1 VNIRLG
7 LIFGVLLLCAGAAW
21 GASGVQGRAAW
32 RGELIPG
39 IIVRAY
45 RSIPDIAAGNVL
57 AEAAPVGLDGT
68 YKLELPPGSYYLT
81 ARDGS
86 GPLRPGNYF
95 CYYSGAPVQVVAGS
109 YRNVGFNLV
118 RVPQEAAAEKA
129 PRSGLR
135 GDPGNYF
142 CYYSGA
148 PVQVVAGSYR
158 NVGFNLV
165 RVPQEAAAEKAPRS
179 GLRGEITFQE
189 APLERAYLYVYQ
201 DAEKGF
207 KGPGYLI
214 QPVEKGAFRLN
225 LPPGKYWLLARKRL
239 RGGQFGPIE
248 TGDYFNFYPGN
259 PVTVAAGEVREI
271 KIETITRLS
280 MLEDDPHAQ
289 FVGVRGRIVDAVGK
303 PVARLHVFAYRQT
316 EMTGTPE
323 FFSAPTGSDGRF
335 DLALPEGGPFY
346 LLARQEFGGPAGE
359 NELYGRHSAPV
370 RIDSRNKPQEVTIH
384 VAPKAP

>member
-1 VNIRLG
+1 MSLRTL
-7 LIFGVLLLCAGAAW
+7 LPWLLLPLFATCAW
-21 GASGVQGRAAW
+21 GGSGIKGRAAW
-32 RGELIPG
+32 RGELVPG
-39 IIVRAY
+39 ITVRAY
-45 RSIPDIAAGNVL
+45 QSIPDIAAGKSV

-68 YKLELPPGSYYLT
+68 YQLELPPGSYYLT

-95 CYYSGAPVQVVAGS
+95 CYYSGAPVQVNAAS

-118 RVPQEAAAEKA
+118 RVPEEAAAEQA
-129 PRSGLR
+129 PRSGI
-135 GDPGNYF
+135 
-142 CYYSGA
+142 
-148 PVQVVAGSYR
+148 
-158 NVGFNLV
+158 
-165 RVPQEAAAEKAPRS
+165 
-179 GLRGEITFQE
+179 RGEITFQG

-201 DAEKGF
+201 DADKGF

-214 QPVEKGAFRLN
+214 QPVEKGTFRLN

-248 TGDYFNFYPGN
+248 TGDYFNYYHGN
-259 PVTVAAGEVREI
+259 PVTIAAGEVREV

-280 MLEDDPHAQ
+280 MLEDDPNAP
-289 FVGVRGRIVDAVGK
+289 FVGVRGKIVDAAGK
-303 PVARLHVFAYRQT
+303 PAARLHVFAYRSP

-335 DLALPEGGPFY
+335 ELALPEGGSFH

-359 NELYGRHSAPV
+359 RELYGRHGAAV
-370 RIDSRNKPQEVTIH
+370 RIDAKAKPQEVTIR
-384 VAPKAP
+384 VAPKDP

>member
-1 VNIRLG
+1 MKLRGG
-7 LIFGVLLLCAGAAW
+7 LLIMILLLLAGTAW
-21 GASGVQGRAAW
+21 GASGIQGRAAW
-32 RGELIPG
+32 RGELVPG
-39 IIVRAY
+39 IVVRAY
-45 RSIPDIAAGNVL
+45 HSIPDIAAGKAV

-68 YKLELPPGSYYLT
+68 YKLELPPGSYYLA

-118 RVPQEAAAEKA
+118 RVPAEAPPEKA
-129 PRSGLR
+129 PRSGI
-135 GDPGNYF
+135 
-142 CYYSGA
+142 
-148 PVQVVAGSYR
+148 
-158 NVGFNLV
+158 
-165 RVPQEAAAEKAPRS
+165 
-179 GLRGEITFQE
+179 RGEISFQE
-189 APLERAYLYVYQ
+189 APLERSYLYIYRE
-201 DAEKGF
+201 AEKGF

-214 QPVEKGAFRLN
+214 QPVEKGTFKVS

-248 TGDYFNFYPGN
+248 TGDYFNYYHGN
-259 PVTVAAGEVREI
+259 PVTVAAGEVREV

-280 MLEDDPHAQ
+280 MLEDDPNAA
-289 FVGVRGRIVDAVGK
+289 FVGIRGRIVDAAGK
-303 PVARLHVFAYRQT
+303 PVSRLHVFAYRSA

-323 FFSAPTGSDGRF
+323 FFSAPTGADGKF

-359 NELYGRHSAPV
+359 DELYGRHGNAV
-370 RIDSRNKPQEVTIH
+370 TIDQKKPPMEVTIH
-384 VAPKAP
+384 VAPKH

>member
-1 VNIRLG
+1 MKLRGG
-7 LIFGVLLLCAGAAW
+7 LFSMILLLLAGTAW
-21 GASGVQGRAAW
+21 GATGIQGRAAW

-39 IIVRAY
+39 IVVRAY
-45 RSIPDIAAGNVL
+45 HSIPDIAAGKAV

-68 YKLELPPGSYYLT
+68 YRLELPPGSYYLT

-118 RVPQEAAAEKA
+118 RVPAEAPPEKA
-129 PRSGLR
+129 PRSGI
-135 GDPGNYF
+135 
-142 CYYSGA
+142 
-148 PVQVVAGSYR
+148 
-158 NVGFNLV
+158 
-165 RVPQEAAAEKAPRS
+165 
-179 GLRGEITFQE
+179 RGEISFQE
-189 APLERAYLYVYQ
+189 APLERSYLYVYRE
-201 DAEKGF
+201 AEKGF

-214 QPVEKGAFRLN
+214 QPVEKGTFKVS

-248 TGDYFNFYPGN
+248 TGDYFNYYHGN
-259 PVTVAAGEVREI
+259 PVTVAAGEVREV

-280 MLEDDPHAQ
+280 MLEDDPNAA
-289 FVGVRGRIVDAVGK
+289 FVGVRGRIVDAAGK
-303 PVARLHVFAYRQT
+303 PVSRLHVFAYRGA

-323 FFSAPTGSDGRF
+323 FFSAPTGADGKF
-335 DLALPEGGPFY
+335 DLALPEGGSFY

-359 NELYGRHSAPV
+359 DELYGRHGSAVTIDPKKTPV
-370 RIDSRNKPQEVTIH
+370 EVTIH
-384 VAPKAP
+384 VAPKH